1 MTVIEVI
8 SPPGQV
14 VEYTTDIVAA
24 TTFLNPRHYL
34 NNGGVAAFVA
44 YECSGVYLSSD
55 F

>member
-1 MTVIEVI
+1 MPVIEVI

-14 VEYTTDIVAA
+14 VEV
-24 TTFLNPRHYL
+24 LNPRHYL